1 MEPVRIKEHNPL
13 NLVECGLDVVFAA
26 DDCEREVG
34 KAISLDQGEIAKAIT
49 AAFDQKF
56 INH

>member
-1 MEPVRIKEHNPL
+1 MRISKIDTISMEPVRIKEHNPL

-34 KAISLDQGEIAKAIT
+34 KAISLD
-49 AAFDQKF
+49 
-56 INH
+56 